1 MAIKEHQRGLGN
13 WRAQHGGWRLVATL
27 AVTEITSYGVLAYAF
42 GVSLLPMEQELRWS
56 RTAPTGAYVTAK
68 VVFRPATH
76 PVGRWLD
83 HHGAS
88 RRPVFPRKRMVSALT
103 PIAAAARR
111 LVGRCAVVVPSMP
124 PRLTLEPTARSSA
137 PGK

>member
-68 VVFRPATH
+68 VVFRPATIRSG
-76 PVGRWLD
+76 VGWTTTAPAGD
-83 HHGAS
+83 
-88 RRPVFPRKRMVSALT
+88 
-103 PIAAAARR
+103 
-111 LVGRCAVVVPSMP
+111 PSF
-124 PRLTLEPTARSSA
+124 RGSGWCRH
-137 PGK
+137 